1 MQDGARGRDAARQW
15 LWLDWEMGAV
25 FRGRAGEPSATQ
37 WHILNSVANSGPLTL
52 MATAAYLGVTG
63 ATAARAVAAAARHG
77 WLVKDRDPQD
87 RRGVWLRIT
96 PSGEAAVAATTARVA
111 DRLAV
116 VADLLPGASAWILGV
131 GASPDGG
138 AVDPQ

>member
-1 MQDGARGRDAARQW
+1 MQDEARGRDAARQW
-15 LWLDWEMGAV
+15 LWLDWEVGAV

-37 WHILNSVANSGPLTL
+37 WQILNALAESGPLTL
-52 MATAAYLGVTG
+52 MAAAAHLGVTG

-87 RRGVWLRIT
+87 RRVVWLRIT
-96 PSGEAAVAATTARVA
+96 PAGDAAVAATTARVA

-116 VADLLPGASAWILGV
+116 VADRMPGAPMGVLGA
-131 GASPDGG
+131 GASPDRV
-138 AVDPQ
+138 AVGPQ